1 MTRDQDGRSLFIVD
15 NSVDGWTGLRY
26 LQEWTEIAK
35 SFDIATGYFDIG
47 ALLALDGHWQKLDK
61 IRVLLGAQVM
71 AATRKVML
79 EAVTRR
85 AASKLDS
92 SIEDEKDPNPFLHG
106 VPAIL
111 EAMQSGQ
118 IESRVY
124 DEPIHN

>member
-85 AASKLDS
+85 EGPKSVSARRAGHS
-92 SIEDEKDPNPFLHG
+92 
-106 VPAIL
+106 
-111 EAMQSGQ
+111 
-118 IESRVY
+118 
-124 DEPIHN
+124 